1 MQSQTVK
8 PSSEILARINKDSLN
23 HKVKMIQES
32 RCVR

>member
-23 HKVKMIQES
+23 HKDENDSRIQM
-32 RCVR
+32 R

>member
-23 HKVKMIQES
+23 HKNDSRIQM
-32 RCVR
+32 R